1 MNLKRL
7 IRTNALNLKLSNQT
21 IAINVLRF
29 VTKLINVLNASEITV
44 FPAGPHLPPAQ
55 AQAEISISITENNVN
70 TAVRHNTRISQVR
83 NKNANKSLA
92 M

>member
-44 FPAGPHLPPAQ
+44 FPAGLHLPPAQ